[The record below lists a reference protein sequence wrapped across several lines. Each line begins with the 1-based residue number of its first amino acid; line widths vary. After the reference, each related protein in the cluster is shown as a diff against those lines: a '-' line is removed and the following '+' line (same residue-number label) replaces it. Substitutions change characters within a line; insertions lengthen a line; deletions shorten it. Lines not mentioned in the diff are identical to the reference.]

1 MVDRCPGQDT
11 QFWDPGDIYSIDCPK
26 CGKPV
31 EFFKDDIRRRC
42 KECGHL
48 FLNPKLDLGCSKW
61 CQYAEQCVGTMSKE
75 EFKEVLVLAIKD
87 FFEGDKERLH
97 HSLTVVDF
105 AERILEEEKGN
116 PKVAIAAAALYDI
129 GTQAVGDKPEGRRR
143 IDEELDSFSAAKG
156 ILDRSG
162 AEEEVIRAVCRILE
176 KRENS
181 RIRDDL
187 DSRIVHDAWR
197 LATLRGDSVASSAFL
212 TPTGRRIAEQV
223 ISTK

>member
-1 MVDRCPGQDT
+1 MASKCPGQDT
-11 QFWDPGDIYSIDCPK
+11 QFWGPGDIYSIDCPK

-42 KECGHL
+42 KKCGHL

-61 CQYAEQCVGTMSKE
+61 CQFAEQCVGAMSKE

-87 FFEGDKERLH
+87 YLDGDKDRLH
-97 HSLTVVDF
+97 HSLRVVDF

-143 IDEELDSFSAAKG
+143 IDEGPDSFSAARI

-162 AEEEVIRAVCRILE
+162 AEEEVIKAVCRILE
-176 KRENS
+176 R
-181 RIRDDL
+181 RDYIRRSDDL
-187 DSRIVHDAWR
+187 EGRIVHDAWR
-197 LATLRGDSVASSAFL
+197 LAMLRGDSVAPSTFL

-223 ISTK
+223 ISAK

>member
-1 MVDRCPGQDT
+1 MASRCPGQDT
-11 QFWDPGDIYSIDCPK
+11 QFWGPGDIHSIDCPK

-42 KECGHL
+42 KKCGHL

-61 CQYAEQCVGTMSKE
+61 CQFAEQCVGAMSKE

-87 FFEGDKERLH
+87 YLDGDKDRLH

-129 GTQAVGDKPEGRRR
+129 GTQAVGDKQEGRRR
-143 IDEELDSFSAAKG
+143 IDEGPDSFSAARA

-162 AEEEVIRAVCRILE
+162 AEEEVIKAVCRILE
-176 KRENS
+176 R
-181 RIRDDL
+181 RDDIRRIDDL
-187 DSRIVHDAWR
+187 EGRIVHDAWR
-197 LATLRGDSVASSAFL
+197 LAMLRGDSVAPSTFL
-212 TPTGRRIAEQV
+212 TPSGRRIAKQV
-223 ISTK
+223 ISSK

>member
-1 MVDRCPGQDT
+1 LVSRCPGQDT
-11 QFWDPGDIYSIDCPK
+11 QFWGPDDIYSIDCPK

-42 KECGHL
+42 KKCGHL

-61 CQYAEQCVGTMSKE
+61 CQFAEQCVGAMSKE

-87 FFEGDKERLH
+87 YLDGDKDRLH

-129 GTQAVGDKPEGRRR
+129 GTQAVGDKQEGRRR
-143 IDEELDSFSAAKG
+143 IDEGPDSFSAARA

-162 AEEEVIRAVCRILE
+162 AEEEVIKAVCRILE
-176 KRENS
+176 R
-181 RIRDDL
+181 RDDIRRIDDL
-187 DSRIVHDAWR
+187 EGRIVHDAWR
-197 LATLRGDSVASSAFL
+197 LAMLRGDSVAPSTFL
-212 TPTGRRIAEQV
+212 TPSGRRIAKQV
-223 ISTK
+223 ISSK